1 MKKLSTLRRL
11 TFATTIGLA
20 SLSPLQTGLTALGLT
35 LFTVGQAM
43 AQQNGIPGVGL
54 VVKKKPGNAPIAKG
68 VSDSGGKFEHK
79 GLEPGEYSV
88 CFASDTGKGESCADA
103 RVGKEGVIRG
113 TAVMDEKRKTGKHSY
128 VGHVTLLR

>member
-35 LFTVGQAM
+35 LLTVGQAM
-43 AQQNGIPGVGL
+43 AVAGIPGVG
-54 VVKKKPGNAPIAKG
+54 VIIKKKPGNAPIAKG

-79 GLEPGEYSV
+79 GLEAGEYSV

-103 RVGKEGVIRG
+103 RVGKDGVIRG
-113 TAVMDEKRKTGKHSY
+113 TTVMDDKRKTGKQSY